1 MFQFIYS
8 LLIRLA
14 LPFILIRLWW
24 QGRKAPAL
32 RQDWQHRL
40 GHVPPIAGPVIWVHA
55 VSVGETIAAGPLVRR
70 LLARN
75 LGATILMTAMTD
87 TGLAQARK
95 MFGNR
100 VTYAYAPYD
109 TPGAIRRFLGNI
121 NPRILVIMETEIW
134 PNMISQCRRKNVPVF
149 LINARLSERS
159 ARGYER
165 VRGLAAPIM
174 KSITWVAAQ
183 AEPDAERFRRIG
195 VAASHVEV
203 TGSVKFDVDIPD
215 DVRRASE
222 RFRTTLGP
230 RPVWIAGS
238 THSGEDEQLLQA
250 HRLVLEAHP
259 DALLIIVPRHP
270 ERFDTVAVMAQELG
284 FQVVRRSLAQSAK
297 GAQIYLADT
306 MGELMM
312 LYGASDLAF
321 VGGSL
326 IERGGHNPLEP
337 AAWGIPVFSG
347 PHVFNF
353 ETIYERLLADQGVQL
368 VQAPDDL
375 ARAINLLFANLAEC
389 KAYGERAL
397 AVVNKN
403 RGALDRVVEGIIER
417 L

>member
-8 LLIRLA
+8 QLIRLA

-40 GHVPPIAGPVIWVHA
+40 GIVPNISGPVIWVHA

-95 MFGNR
+95 MFGDR

-109 TPGAIRRFLGNI
+109 TPGGIRRFLERI
-121 NPRILVIMETEIW
+121 NPRILVILETEIW
-134 PNMISQCRRKNVPVF
+134 PNMIRQCRRKRVPVF

-165 VRGLAAPIM
+165 VRGLAGPIM
-174 KSITWVAAQ
+174 RSISWVAAQ
-183 AEPDAERFRRIG
+183 AERDAERFRRIG

-203 TGSVKFDVDIPD
+203 TGSVKFDVDITD
-215 DVRRASE
+215 EARVASDTFRRA
-222 RFRTTLGP
+222 LGQ
-230 RPVWIAGS
+230 RPTWIAGS
-238 THSGEDEQLLQA
+238 THAGEDEQLLVA
-250 HRLVLEAHP
+250 HRGILERHP
-259 DALLIIVPRHP
+259 RALLIIVPRHP
-270 ERFDTVAVMAQELG
+270 DRFDAVATMAEGQG
-284 FQVVRRSLAQSAK
+284 FVVARRSRGQSPE
-297 GAQIYLADT
+297 GAQVYLADT

-312 LYGASDLAF
+312 MYGASDMAF

-353 ETIYERLLADQGVQL
+353 ETIFERLLADDGVQL
-368 VQAPDDL
+368 VEGAQDL
-375 ARAINLLFANLAEC
+375 VRDVSRLFSDPKEC
-389 KAYGERAL
+389 KAFGERAL